1 VSVTLGWAVLCNTL
15 LELLQA
21 GAGVGAPWWTALRD
35 RPGVF
40 ALGALVIWVVLMLV
54 TAVTG
59 RLWFPCALVLSA
71 TLGLGFADHMKLIL
85 RGEPLYP
92 TDLDFAGSPG
102 FLAHMLPTSQLVA
115 IPLLLAAAASS
126 VLLVGRLLAPR
137 FPRVRR
143 ASSPRAWCALLVVRV
158 VVVALCAAV
167 LVQAHDFNRPHNLLR
182 GAFDAA
188 GASWMPWS
196 PATNYLGNGFVGGTL
211 YNMPVPAMTSPEG
224 YSRSTMEEISRRY
237 GAAADQHDRGRDP
250 HALDDVNVVM
260 VLSESFSDP
269 MRLAGV
275 SSAEDPIPFTRRL
288 MRHTE
293 SGRLLAHKLGGGTA
307 DVEFEALTGMSVSQ
321 FAPQLSTPYQMLV
334 PQYSHFPSAAEWFA
348 SHGHAAVG
356 VHPFTTRLYRRAEV
370 YPVLGF
376 DELADQTLMHTRSRI
391 EKGAFI
397 SDASAF
403 AEVERRIGQSRRPMF
418 LNLVTMQNHGPYH
431 HQYSDPIRETGVSG
445 DAASQAGD
453 YQRGLRHSDDALRGF
468 LGSLQASDEQTVV
481 VFYGDHLPGFWPQRV
496 REQNGDR
503 RMRETPY
510 FIWSNFGLEGAR
522 RTSTLS
528 PMYLLPHALDRVG
541 AVLPPYYVLLDRM
554 SRALPGLEPGR
565 YIDRNDQ
572 EVRRRDLSP
581 SARRL
586 LDDYRLVQ
594 YDLSVGHRYSE
605 RTMFGA
611 S

>member
-1 VSVTLGWAVLCNTL
+1 MV
-15 LELLQA
+15 
-21 GAGVGAPWWTALRD
+21 P
-35 RPGVF
+35 PG
-40 ALGALVIWVVLMLV
+40 
-54 TAVTG
+54 
-59 RLWFPCALVLSA
+59 
-71 TLGLGFADHMKLIL
+71 
-85 RGEPLYP
+85 
-92 TDLDFAGSPG
+92 
-102 FLAHMLPTSQLVA
+102 QLVA
-115 IPLLLAAAASS
+115 MLTVAAAIVAA
-126 VLLVGRLLAPR
+126 VLVVGRLLARR

-143 ASSPRAWCALLVVRV
+143 QAAPREWRLLLVARAVTV
-158 VVVALCAAV
+158 VVCAAA
-167 LVQAHDFNRPHNLLR
+167 LVHAEGFNQPGNLWR
-182 GAFDAA
+182 KGFDAA
-188 GASWMPWS
+188 GASWRPWFQ
-196 PATNYLGNGFVGGTL
+196 AGNYLGNGFVGGTL
-211 YNMPVPAMTSPEG
+211 YNMPVQAMTAPAG
-224 YSRSTMEEISRRY
+224 YSRSTMQEISRRY
-237 GAAADQHDRGRDP
+237 GAAADRHNRGRDP

-269 MRLAGV
+269 TRLAGV

-293 SGRLLAHKLGGGTA
+293 SGRLLAHQLGGGTA

-334 PQYSHFPSAAEWFA
+334 PQYSHFPSAAGWFA
-348 SHGHAAVG
+348 SQGHAAVG

-376 DELADQTLMHTRSRI
+376 DELADQTQMHSRGRI

-431 HQYSDPIRETGVSG
+431 DQYSDPIRETGVSG

-453 YQRGLRHSDDALRGF
+453 YQRGLRHSDEALRGF
-468 LGSLQASDEQTVV
+468 LGSLRGSDEKTVV

-510 FIWSNFGLEGAR
+510 FIWSSFGLTGAR

-541 AVLPPYYVLLDRM
+541 TVLPPYYVLLDRM
-554 SRALPGLEPGR
+554 SRELPGLEPGR
-565 YIDRNDQ
+565 YIDRDDE

-586 LDDYRLVQ
+586 LHDYRLVQ
-594 YDLSVGHRYSE
+594 YDLSVGHRYSQ
-605 RTMFGA
+605 RTMFGT